1 MVYLCETYGDN
12 CKVLVFWK
20 EKLVLLAVPKTGT
33 TAIETALAPSA
44 DVAILNP
51 PGLKHTTLHKF
62 DRFMQPYLSST
73 GEDDL
78 ETAAVVRNPLE
89 WLGSWYRY
97 RARPYLDGKPN
108 STKDITFDQFVLEV
122 LKDDKAPYAR
132 IGTQR
137 TFLTGRDGRVG
148 ADHMFQFEELS
159 RYVAFLEKRLT
170 RRIDLRR
177 QNVSPEMEIPLSP
190 EVSEK
195 LKHEWAAE
203 FDLWRSASQ
212 ASET

>member
-1 MVYLCETYGDN
+1 M
-12 CKVLVFWK
+12 LVFWK

-44 DVAILNP
+44 DIAILNP
-51 PGLKHTTLHKF
+51 PGLKHTNLHKF
-62 DRFMQPYLSST
+62 DRFMHPFFNST

-78 ETAAVVRNPLE
+78 ETAAVVRNPLD

-97 RARPYLDGKPN
+97 RARPYLDGKSN

-137 TFLTGRDGRVG
+137 RFLTGKDGRIG
-148 ADHMFQFEELS
+148 ADRMFQFEELS
-159 RYVAFLEKRLT
+159 RYVTFLEKRLT
-170 RRIDLRR
+170 RRIELRR

-190 EVSEK
+190 EIREK
-195 LKHEWAAE
+195 LEADWAPE
-203 FDLWRSASQ
+203 FDLWRSASH

>member
-1 MVYLCETYGDN
+1 MVYLCEIKVD
-12 CKVLVFWK
+12 CSEVLVFWK

-44 DVAILNP
+44 DLAILNP
-51 PGLKHTTLHKF
+51 PGLKHTNLHKY
-62 DRFMQPYLSST
+62 DRFIQPFLSST
-73 GEDDL
+73 GEDGV
-78 ETAAVVRNPLE
+78 ETAAVVRNPLD

-108 STKDITFDQFVLEV
+108 STKDISFDQFVLEV

-137 TFLTGRDGRVG
+137 TFLTGRDGRIG
-148 ADHMFQFEELS
+148 ADHMFQFEEMS
-159 RYVAFLEKRLT
+159 TYVRFLEKRLT
-170 RRIDLRR
+170 RRIELRR
-177 QNVSPEMEIPLSP
+177 QNVSPEMEMPLSP
-190 EVSEK
+190 EIREK
-195 LKHEWAAE
+195 LESDWAIE